1 MEVVYMRRL
10 DGIRTLIW
18 DCDGTI
24 WKHVE
29 HEAEIVTKELGI
41 PLTERFSD
49 EYFKMIENIESHFE
63 HQKVTKT
70 AYIDLIQKCMPILL
84 ENGIKA
90 DEFFDEWMMIE
101 TSELN
106 EGARETI
113 EYFYSK
119 GYKNIVLTDMPYVKQ
134 VSLLEK
140 YGVLQYIKEVHAGD
154 DNYLKRHQKSTKRV
168 IENGHEKEYVIIG
181 DSIKNDIAF
190 ANNSG
195 IKSIWFNPEC
205 KKNKSEYK
213 PTMQVTSLYEV
224 CKRIKR

>member
-1 MEVVYMRRL
+1 MN
-10 DGIRTLIW
+10 TL
-18 DCDGTI
+18 
-24 WKHVE
+24 
-29 HEAEIVTKELGI
+29 
-41 PLTERFSD
+41 
-49 EYFKMIENIESHFE
+49 KMIENIESHFE

-168 IENGHEKEYVIIG
+168 IEKWTRKRVR
-181 DSIKNDIAF
+181 
-190 ANNSG
+190 NN
-195 IKSIWFNPEC
+195 
-205 KKNKSEYK
+205 
-213 PTMQVTSLYEV
+213 
-224 CKRIKR
+224 R

>member
-1 MEVVYMRRL
+1 MRRL
-10 DGIRTLIW
+10 DGIRILIW

-41 PLTERFSD
+41 PLTERFSN
-49 EYFKMIENIESHFE
+49 EYFKMIESIESHFE

-84 ENGIKA
+84 EKGIKA

-101 TSELN
+101 TRELN

-140 YGVLQYIKEVHAGD
+140 YGVLQYIKEVYAGD

-224 CKRIKR
+224 CRRIKR

>member
-1 MEVVYMRRL
+1 MRRL

-29 HEAEIVTKELGI
+29 YGDEIVTKELGI
-41 PLTERFSD
+41 PLTEKFSD
-49 EYFKMIENIESHFE
+49 EYFKMIENIDSHFE

-70 AYIDLIQKCMPILL
+70 AYVDLIQKYMPVLS

-90 DEFFDEWMMIE
+90 EEFFDEWMRIE

-113 EYFYSK
+113 QYFYSK

-140 YGVLQYIKEVHAGD
+140 YGILQYLQEVHTGD
-154 DNYLKRHQKSTKRV
+154 DNYLKRHPKSSKR
-168 IENGHEKEYVIIG
+168 IIQSGHEKEYVIIG
-181 DSIKNDIAF
+181 DALKNDIAF
-190 ANNSG
+190 ANNTG
-195 IKSIWFNPEC
+195 IRSIWFNPQC
-205 KKNKSEYK
+205 KKNKSKEYK

-224 CKRIKR
+224 CQRIKW

>member
-10 DGIRTLIW
+10 DGIRILIW

-41 PLTERFSD
+41 PLTERFSN
-49 EYFKMIENIESHFE
+49 EYFKMIESIESHFE

-140 YGVLQYIKEVHAGD
+140 YGVLQYIKEVYAGD

-224 CKRIKR
+224 CRRIKR